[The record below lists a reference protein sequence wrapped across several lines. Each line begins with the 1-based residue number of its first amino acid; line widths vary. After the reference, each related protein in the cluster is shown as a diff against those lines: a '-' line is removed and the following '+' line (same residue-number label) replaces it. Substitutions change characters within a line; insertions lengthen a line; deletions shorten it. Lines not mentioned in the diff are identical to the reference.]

1 MKAREPVQVL
11 LVEDDEVDVM
21 VALRAFE
28 RERLP
33 NPVVVV
39 NDGIEAFDVLR
50 GTDGREALRG
60 PLLIV
65 LDLNL
70 PRMNGIEFLN
80 ALRSDPVH
88 AHAVVF
94 VVTTSDAPAEVVA
107 AYRLGV
113 AGYFRKTGAQRS
125 SEVAKMI
132 ALYCGIVEMPAG

>member
-1 MKAREPVQVL
+1 MRVREPVQVL

-28 RERLP
+28 RERLA

-39 NDGIEAFDVLR
+39 NDGLEAFDALR
-50 GTDGREALRG
+50 GTEGREALRG
-60 PLLIV
+60 PLLIM

-70 PRMNGIEFLN
+70 PRMNGIEFLK

-94 VVTTSDAPAEVVA
+94 VLTTSDAPSEVVA

-125 SEVAKMI
+125 SEIARLI
-132 ALYCGIVEMPAG
+132 ALYCDLVEMPAG